1 VRLNGDH
8 TMEPEWRQVAGL
20 NSSGPYMSSKRILNY
35 HFNITTAIDNNS
47 NSNNTRFGDNLDKLV
62 QNGKPYDTRC

>member
-1 VRLNGDH
+1 
-8 TMEPEWRQVAGL
+8 
-20 NSSGPYMSSKRILNY
+20 MSSRRIVNY

-47 NSNNTRFGDNLDKLV
+47 SSNSNNNNTRFGDNLDKLV